1 MYKVT
6 ACLLLSLFSLLTP
19 AFAQSASGRV
29 LIHSCSYYGEALS
42 TQHLAETPLGPDQTR
57 NIIKEI
63 IDVVGLKPRFEIRAA
78 NVPNAAAV
86 IYDNKRY
93 ILYNQQFVNA
103 INSAVKTDWAGV
115 SILAHEI
122 GHHLNGHTLE
132 HESQPELEL
141 EADEFSGFV
150 LRKMGATL
158 AQAQAAMR
166 ALSDEEGSA
175 THPPRR
181 YRLASIMRGWQNS
194 EDQIA
199 ASRSASP
206 LPQPEQPETETESP
220 VVSQTASLPI
230 DRQFLLGKFYLS
242 SNANEPLFLTTRLNV
257 IRVVDGEIEIVGKLT
272 ETDNQEFPYML
283 SDQQSRHLYITNQ
296 GYIVN
301 EQNQKVGVLQ
311 TVS

>member
-1 MYKVT
+1 MFKVT

-19 AFAQSASGRV
+19 AIAQNASGRI
-29 LIHSCSYYGEALS
+29 LTHSCSYYGEALS

-86 IYDNKRY
+86 IYNNKRY

-150 LRKMGATL
+150 LRKMGASL
-158 AQAQAAMR
+158 EQAQAAMR

-181 YRLASIMRGWQNS
+181 YRLAAIMRGWQNS
-194 EDQIA
+194 EAQIA

-206 LPQPEQPETETESP
+206 LPQSEQPKMESP
-220 VVSQTASLPI
+220 TTSRVTSLPI

-242 SNANEPLFLTTRLNV
+242 ANANEPLFLTTRLN
-257 IRVVDGEIEIVGKLT
+257 IIKVVEGEIQIVGKLT
-272 ETDNQEFPYML
+272 KSDNQQYPYML
-283 SDQQSRHLYITNQ
+283 SDQQSRRLYVTRQ
-296 GYIVN
+296 GNIVN
-301 EQNQKVGVLQ
+301 RQNHKVGFLQ
-311 TVS
+311 TIS